1 VIASG
6 ARRLLLGFA
15 VAVAVSLPASAAESV
30 VVRVRGTIDT
40 QTARLVERAARFARA
55 AGRGALVVDVDSA
68 GGPTGPA
75 LAAADAVEG
84 AGVPTMAYVSGRA
97 AGDATLVVLAADRV
111 VMAPDATLGPVE
123 PKLGRTA
130 REGAAFAAVAARSR
144 DGAVVAA
151 FADPAVALPH
161 LKDAGR
167 PLVLDAA
174 AAVRAGIAVG
184 IAPSLASLGGGA
196 DGGAVARYTPLE
208 TATRWATSPLGSGL
222 LLAVGL
228 LGLLLE
234 LRTLAGVGAAV
245 GAAAFAVFI
254 ETHVASGYA
263 SPVLIWVALA
273 GLAGIVTEL
282 HVVPGHGLPGLVGTV
297 ALAVAV
303 VLAFGPGSVLVAVEA
318 IALAVVLAGLAF
330 APSVK
335 AFPRNAFAL
344 RLGFSDMQGAAY
356 VAGSNR
362 RALLGRT
369 GEAATPLRPAGTAI
383 FDGEPVDVLTEGSF
397 VAAGSR
403 VAVVRV
409 EGPRVFVAEETA

>member
-1 VIASG
+1 M
-6 ARRLLLGFA
+6 ARRLLIGLSIAIVTVAPAGAADA
-15 VAVAVSLPASAAESV
+15 VIVH
-30 VVRVRGTIDT
+30 VRGTIDA
-40 QTARLVERAARFARA
+40 QTARLVERAARSARA
-55 AGRGALVVDVDSA
+55 SGRDALVLDVDSA
-68 GGPTGPA
+68 GGPPDAA
-75 LAAADAVEG
+75 LAATAAVED
-84 AGVPTMAYVSGRA
+84 AGIPTTAYVSGRA
-97 AGDATLVVLAADRV
+97 AGDATLLVLAADRI
-111 VMAPDATLGPVE
+111 VMAPNATLGPAE
-123 PKLGRTA
+123 PQA
-130 REGAAFAAVAARSR
+130 GAAAAERAAFESIADRSR

-161 LKDAGR
+161 LKIAGR

-174 AAVRAGIAVG
+174 GAVRAGIAVG
-184 IAPSLASLGGGA
+184 VVPSLATLVAGA
-196 DGGAVARYTPLE
+196 PVATVAAYTPLE

-228 LGLLLE
+228 LGILLE

-254 ETHVASGYA
+254 ETHVAAGYA
-263 SPVLIWVALA
+263 SPILIWVALA
-273 GLAGIVTEL
+273 GLAGIVMEL

-303 VLAFGPGSVLVAVEA
+303 VLAFGPSSVLVAVEA
-318 IALAVVLAGLAF
+318 IALAIVLAGLAF

-335 AFPRNAFAL
+335 AFPCNAFAL
-344 RLGFSDMQGAAY
+344 RLGFADMQGAAY

-369 GEAATPLRPAGTAI
+369 GEATTSLRPAGTAI

-409 EGPRVFVAEETA
+409 EGPRVFVVEATA

>member
-6 ARRLLLGFA
+6 ARLLLGFA

-30 VVRVRGTIDT
+30 VVPVRGTIDT
-40 QTARLVERAARFARA
+40 QTARLVERAARSARA

-68 GGPTGPA
+68 GGPPGPA

-97 AGDATLVVLAADRV
+97 AGDATLIVLAADRV

-123 PKLGRTA
+123 PELGGTA
-130 REGAAFAAVAARSR
+130 REGAAFAA
-144 DGAVVAA
+144 VAA

-196 DGGAVARYTPLE
+196 DGRAVARYTPLE

-273 GLAGIVTEL
+273 GLAGIVAEL

-318 IALAVVLAGLAF
+318 IALAVVVAGLAF

-369 GEAATPLRPAGTAI
+369 GEATTPLRPAGTAI